1 VTQLWSFARAV
12 ATRVATMKSARRA
25 AFLAVISALARAP
38 GLLIP
43 ILIAAYY
50 GAGPKTDAYF
60 IVYSTALFIGGTAAQ
75 GIEVAIVPFAAR
87 AITSGSQGARRFL
100 DGTAFRA
107 SAAAGLAWLV
117 GVPIAVWVSQE
128 GLQHEVASYGALF
141 APLVILWNASSVYSG
156 GLVSQDAIGL
166 AIGSAA
172 WRGAGGILAV
182 VLAPADAGLGAV
194 PIGLAG
200 GELARAW
207 WLRDR
212 LLKRV
217 PETAGM
223 LQTGSPPFGPAATA
237 QVLAGAAGG
246 SVGVAERFLA
256 ATLGSGA
263 VSHLEY
269 ASKLLV
275 IPGLVFD
282 GALAP
287 LLLARWSHSVAARGE
302 VPARAEVVRVL
313 GKGMGVA
320 LAIAALIYAFAGD
333 AVQLFLHHGRFMD
346 ADAIAVSSLLRV
358 LALGYVGSMGAV
370 LLERYYLARAKNRLL
385 AALSVA
391 RLLLRVSTA
400 LLLLPRFGL
409 LAFGFGF
416 AAAEYGYL
424 TALLV
429 SLPSTP
435 ITPDRS
441 GATKS

>member
-1 VTQLWSFARAV
+1 MTQISSLARAM
-12 ATRVATMKSARRA
+12 ASTAGTMKGARRA
-25 AFLAVISALARAP
+25 VYLALISGVARAP
-38 GLLIP
+38 GFLIP

-50 GAGPKTDAYF
+50 GAGPRTDAYF
-60 IVYSTALFIGGTAAQ
+60 IVYSAALFIGGTVAQ

-87 AITSGSQGARRFL
+87 AIASGRRAAAGFL
-100 DGTAFRA
+100 DGTALRT
-107 SAAAGLAWLV
+107 SLAAGLAWVVGAPLV
-117 GVPIAVWVSQE
+117 VWASQK
-128 GLQHEVASYGALF
+128 GLHHEVAVYGICF
-141 APLVILWNASSVYSG
+141 APLVILWNTSSVYCG

-166 AIGSAA
+166 AIGSAL
-172 WRGAGGILAV
+172 WRGAGGVAAI
-182 VLAPADAGLGAV
+182 VLAPHDTGLEAV
-194 PIGLAG
+194 PVGLAA

-207 WLRDR
+207 WLRER
-212 LLKRV
+212 VLKRL
-217 PETAGM
+217 PETSA
-223 LQTGSPPFGPAATA
+223 LSQTRSQQFGSAAAA

-256 ATLGSGA
+256 ATLGAGA

-269 ASKLLV
+269 ASRLLV

-287 LLLARWSHSVAARGE
+287 LLLSRWSQAVATRG
-302 VPARAEVVRVL
+302 VLPARTEVVRAL
-313 GKGMGVA
+313 AKGMGVA
-320 LAIAALIYAFAGD
+320 LAIAALTYGLAGE
-333 AVQLFLHHGRFMD
+333 AVSLFLHHGRFME
-346 ADAIAVSSLLRV
+346 ADAVAVTSLLRL

-391 RLLLRVSTA
+391 RFSLRVGTA
-400 LLLLPRFGL
+400 LLLLPAFGL

-429 SLPSTP
+429 ALPSKA
-435 ITPDRS
+435 ITPVRS
-441 GATKS
+441 GAPQS